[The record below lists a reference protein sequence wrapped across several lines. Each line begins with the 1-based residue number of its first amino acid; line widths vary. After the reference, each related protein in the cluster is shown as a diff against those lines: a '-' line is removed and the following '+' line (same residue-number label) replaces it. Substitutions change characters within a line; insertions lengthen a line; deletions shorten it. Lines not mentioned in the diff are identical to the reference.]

1 MVVAHE
7 HPASRALVL
16 RTRRFTDLA
25 EPTDA
30 HTSRDELQML
40 ELAGGKLTVIPF
52 VQGCVQRLRLIYAI
66 AVVFAAVAALEVA
79 LGVTYNLVFVAVAVP
94 FAAASYMMWYHASG
108 RLARNVQRQ
117 AARRSRTRARTRTQ
131 QRTRVRSAGNAT
143 NATAAYRI
151 LDVEPDAS
159 QREVKRAYREK
170 VKEVHPDAERGS
182 ERAFKQVTEA
192 YESLQ
197 EIH

>member
-7 HPASRALVL
+7 HPASRTLVL

-25 EPTDA
+25 EPTNA
-30 HTSRDELQML
+30 HTSVDELQML
-40 ELAGGKLTVIPF
+40 QPAGGKLTVIPF
-52 VQGCVQRLRLIYAI
+52 VREGVQRLPLIYAI
-66 AVVFAAVAALEVA
+66 AVVFAAIAALEVA

-108 RLARNVQRQ
+108 RLARNVQRR
-117 AARRSRTRARTRTQ
+117 AARRSRTRARS
-131 QRTRVRSAGNAT
+131 RTRQSKSRSTGSAT
-143 NATAAYRI
+143 SATAAYRI
-151 LDVEPDAS
+151 LDVEPNAS
-159 QREVKRAYREK
+159 QREVKHAYREK

-197 EIH
+197 ETH